1 MKFFFITEGIM
12 ILEIVKAGNSILRQQ
27 AKEVSD
33 VLDPEI
39 QKLIDDMEETLASEK
54 KGVGLA
60 APQVG
65 RSLRIISVKTADF
78 TEVLINPV
86 IVERHSLEKI
96 AKERCLS
103 IPSVEKKVRR
113 SRKITV
119 WYLTREGFELQLT
132 LKDFSARVVQHEVD
146 HLNGVLLTDK

>member
-1 MKFFFITEGIM
+1 M